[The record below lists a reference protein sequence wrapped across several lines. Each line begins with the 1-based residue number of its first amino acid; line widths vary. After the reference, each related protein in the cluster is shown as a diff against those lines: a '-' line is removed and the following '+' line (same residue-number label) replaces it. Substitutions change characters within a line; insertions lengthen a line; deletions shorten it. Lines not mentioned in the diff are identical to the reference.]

1 MPRSIWKGS
10 ISFGMVAIP
19 IKLYP
24 ATNSKDIAFVTLHSS
39 CHTRLRHRRWCPE
52 HEEFVELAD
61 VVKGFEAA
69 KGQYLVMAAS
79 DFGDLPVA
87 SRHTI
92 EVTRFIDLADIDPVY
107 YEKSYVLEP
116 DKVGEKPYYLLKKA
130 LEASRR
136 VAIAKVS
143 LRQKE
148 LLCSLRPVNNGIV
161 MSTMFWPDEIRST
174 DELNLPE
181 AEVTISDQELAMANM
196 LIDQLAGRFEPEQH
210 RDEYRA
216 ALEKVIEAKMESR
229 EPDFAAPAPVKGK
242 VSDLMEAL
250 RASIEAAKSASGARE
265 TEAAAEEG
273 AAAQP
278 SPEKAPARPG

>member
-1 MPRSIWKGS
+1 MPRAIWKGS

-39 CHTRLRHRRWCPE
+39 CHTRLKHRRWCPE
-52 HEEFVELAD
+52 HQEFIELGD
-61 VVKGFEAA
+61 VVKGYEVS
-69 KGQYLVMAAS
+69 KDQYLVMETS
-79 DFGDLPVA
+79 DFADLPVP

-107 YEKSYVLEP
+107 YEKSYMLEP

-136 VAIAKVS
+136 VAVAKVS

-148 LLCSLRPVNNGIV
+148 LLCSLRPLGSGII

-174 DELNLPE
+174 EELNLPE
-181 AEVTISDQELAMANM
+181 AEVSISDPELAMANM
-196 LIDQLAGRFEPEQH
+196 LIDQLAGGFDPEQYG
-210 RDEYRA
+210 DEYRA
-216 ALEKVIEAKMESR
+216 ALEKVIEAKLESR
-229 EPDFAAPAPVKGK
+229 EPDFAEAAPVKGK
-242 VSDLMEAL
+242 VTDLMEAL
-250 RASIEAAKSASGARE
+250 RASIEAAKATSEARE
-265 TEAAAEEG
+265 TATPAV
-273 AAAQP
+273 QP
-278 SPEKAPARPG
+278 SPEEVAVR

>member
-1 MPRSIWKGS
+1 MPRAIWKGS

-39 CHTRLRHRRWCPE
+39 CHTRLKHRRWCPE
-52 HEEFVELAD
+52 HEEFVELGD
-61 VVKGFEAA
+61 VVKGYEVA
-69 KGQYLVMAAS
+69 KEQYLVMEGS
-79 DFGDLPVA
+79 DFADLPVP

-92 EVTRFIDLADIDPVY
+92 EVTRFIDLADIEPVY
-107 YEKSYVLEP
+107 YEKSYMLEP

-130 LEASRR
+130 LEASQR

-148 LLCSLRPVNNGIV
+148 LLCSLRPIGDGII

-174 DELNLPE
+174 EELNLPE
-181 AEVTISDQELAMANM
+181 SEVSISEQELAMANM
-196 LIDQLAGRFEPEQH
+196 LIDQLAGGFEPEQY

-216 ALEKVIEAKMESR
+216 ALEKVVEAKLESR
-229 EPDFAAPAPVKGK
+229 EPEFAEPAPVMGK
-242 VSDLMEAL
+242 VTDLMEAL
-250 RASIEAAKSASGARE
+250 RASIEAAKAASQAREADAPGARPAPE
-265 TEAAAEEG
+265 EAVV
-273 AAAQP
+273 
-278 SPEKAPARPG
+278 R